1 MSEVVDALKRNLGH
15 KTGGV
20 DEDTADHLPTR
31 LEQAL
36 ANMVEKVIAKQR
48 LGQVKAMVRNQTT
61 MEARDG
67 N

>member
-15 KTGGV
+15 KTDM